1 MYLEK
6 IPAIAAKYDVGVFPL
21 SKLINYEV
29 IKKGFSRGMLTFF
42 VCDPGDVAPM
52 TTTESI

>member
-52 TTTESI
+52 TATESI